1 MSTIDSLF
9 TLIEARKVNP
19 PPGSYT
25 ASLFAKGE
33 NEVLK
38 KLGEEA
44 IEVIIA
50 AKGEGDDRVIYEMAD
65 WVYHALVLLSLRGQ
79 RWAEVE
85 EELARRFR

>member
-1 MSTIDSLF
+1 MSTIDTLF

-19 PPGSYT
+19 PPGSYP

-33 NEVLK
+33 NEMLK

>member
-1 MSTIDSLF
+1 MSTIDTLF